1 MKAFS
6 IRAMA
11 LSAILGLSACISVGP
26 DYRQPEM
33 QLPQNWQSHQNGKLT
48 DLNVWWSTFNDPAL
62 NALLEAAQKD
72 NPSLSKAV
80 AAIEKSRANRASAD
94 ANFLPTVDAAAVGTS
109 SGSFMNG
116 EPYGSISGHTS
127 SARLDSSWEIDLFGK
142 NRRSAESAAAQVQ
155 ASEADW
161 HDARITL
168 AAEVAGTYID
178 YRACRLKQKYY
189 DEQAESQLKTS
200 DLTMLMATAGF
211 TAPADARLAEASAAN
226 TRSTALAQK
235 TECEVL
241 VKTMVALTGMTEP
254 SVRQTVGQDAV
265 SLPQTEGLSV
275 SSVPA
280 DLLRQRPDLVSA
292 ERSLASAS
300 ALIGVAEAGHYPSFS
315 LTGNVGLQVAGGT
328 TTAPWS
334 FGPALSL
341 PIFSGGRVK
350 AAVKSAKADFDLA
363 LASYKQVVRN
373 AVKEVEQSLVR
384 LDTIAQREK
393 ETGKSA
399 EGYRAY
405 LAATEQNWRVGRT
418 SLIDLETARRLSIN
432 AEISLLELQQ
442 NRLQYWIA
450 LYKAVGGGWTGEKEK

>member
-1 MKAFS
+1 MKTFS
-6 IRAMA
+6 VRL
-11 LSAILGLSACISVGP
+11 LSLYVIVILSSCASVGP
-26 DYRQPEM
+26 DYRQPET
-33 QLPQNWQSHQNGKLT
+33 QLPLNWQSPQNGKLT
-48 DLNVWWSTFNDPAL
+48 DLNVWWSSFNDPAL
-62 NALLEAAQKD
+62 NALLEAAQED

-80 AAIEKSRANRASAD
+80 AAIEKSRANSASVN
-94 ANFLPTVDAAAVGTS
+94 ANFLPKVDAAAVGTS

-127 SARLDSSWEIDLFGK
+127 SAQLDSSWEIDLFGK
-142 NRRSAESAAAQVQ
+142 NRRSSESASALVQ

-161 HDARITL
+161 HGARLSL
-168 AAEVAGTYID
+168 ASEVAAVYID

-189 DEQAESQLKTS
+189 DEQAESQSKTS
-200 DLTMLMATAGF
+200 DLTMLMANAGF

-226 TRSTALAQK
+226 IRSTALGQK

-241 VKTMVALTGMTEP
+241 VKTLVALTGMTDS
-254 SVRQTVGQDAV
+254 SVHQTLGQDAV

-315 LTGNVGLQVAGGT
+315 LTGNVGLQVASGT

-334 FGPALSL
+334 FGPTLSL

-350 AAVKSAKADFDLA
+350 AAVKSARADFDSA
-363 LASYKQVVRN
+363 LASYKQVVRD

-384 LDTIAQREK
+384 LDTIAQREQ
-393 ETGKSA
+393 ENRKSA
-399 EGYRAY
+399 EGYRTY
-405 LAATEQNWRVGRT
+405 LAATEQSWRVGRI

-450 LYKAVGGGWTGEKEK
+450 LYKAVGGGWNAEKEK

>member
-1 MKAFS
+1 MKTFS
-6 IRAMA
+6 VRLLI
-11 LSAILGLSACISVGP
+11 LSAIVILSSCASVGH
-26 DYRQPEM
+26 DYRQPET
-33 QLPQNWQSHQNGKLT
+33 QLPLNWQSPQNGKLT
-48 DLNVWWSTFNDPAL
+48 DLNVWWSSFNDPAL
-62 NALLEAAQKD
+62 NTLLEAAQKD

-80 AAIEKSRANRASAD
+80 AAIEKSRANSASVN
-94 ANFLPTVDAAAVGTS
+94 ANFLPRVDAAAVGTS

-127 SARLDSSWEIDLFGK
+127 SAQLDSSWEIDLFGK

-155 ASEADW
+155 AREADW
-161 HDARITL
+161 HDARVSL
-168 AAEVAGTYID
+168 ASEVAARYID

-189 DEQAESQLKTS
+189 DEQAESQSKTS
-200 DLTMLMATAGF
+200 DLTMLMANAGF

-226 TRSTALAQK
+226 IRSTALGQK

-241 VKTMVALTGMTEP
+241 VKTLVALTGMTDS
-254 SVRQTVGQDAV
+254 SVHQTLGQDAV

-315 LTGNVGLQVAGGT
+315 LTGNVALQVASGT

-334 FGPALSL
+334 FGPTLSL

-350 AAVKSAKADFDLA
+350 AAVKSARADFDSA
-363 LASYKQVVRN
+363 LASYKQVVRD

-384 LDTIAQREK
+384 LDTIAQREQ

-399 EGYRAY
+399 EGYRTY
-405 LAATEQNWRVGRT
+405 LAATEQSWRVGRT

-450 LYKAVGGGWTGEKEK
+450 LYKAVGGGWNVEKEK